1 MFLTGSRKIDYGSC
15 AFHIWAESMNRPDQA
30 RGRMLTIRYCV
41 LNVFTELDTPSL
53 APVAPV
59 DSTL

>member
-15 AFHIWAESMNRPDQA
+15 TFHIWAESMNRSDQA
-30 RGRMLTIRYCV
+30 RGKMLTIRYCV